1 MDCLLLLLLLR
12 QNWWLIISQPFE
24 VQRRENEVIMM
35 LVQ

>member
-1 MDCLLLLLLLR
+1 MNGLLLLLLR

-24 VQRRENEVIMM
+24 VQWRENEVIMM